1 MERRRVRQRQK
12 RIIGAVLAAAVVIL
26 AVVIALSLGGRNR
39 AVDEAIFEPGDNRL
53 VVAMGADMTSFEDSE
68 YEPEVTRIIY
78 YHNGKNITK
87 MEIYFEYQTEDEA
100 KTADENITLDEK
112 DWAESKTLN
121 GRYIIFKVA
130 AGQYKGLT
138 VEEMQETI
146 ENMRAAGTLL
156 EETKTEETAE

>member
-1 MERRRVRQRQK
+1 
-12 RIIGAVLAAAVVIL
+12 
-26 AVVIALSLGGRNR
+26 
-39 AVDEAIFEPGDNRL
+39 
-53 VVAMGADMTSFEDSE
+53 
-68 YEPEVTRIIY
+68 
-78 YHNGKNITK
+78 

-156 EETKTEETAE
+156 EETEEEITE